1 MTNILKINILSFILI
16 SIFSISACDK
26 NNNIIPNVFVDRTI
40 FITQPSYN
48 QLNAVGG
55 WIYLNDEGVRGIIVY
70 RKTIDEF
77 RAYDRNCT
85 FDPAEACATVEVES
99 SGISAKD
106 NCCGSVFELSEGLV
120 INGPATVSLKRYQ
133 TFFDG
138 AALRITN

>member
-1 MTNILKINILSFILI
+1 MT
-16 SIFSISACDK
+16 A
-26 NNNIIPNVFVDRTI
+26 
-40 FITQPSYN
+40 
-48 QLNAVGG
+48 
-55 WIYLNDEGVRGIIVY
+55 IVH
-70 RKTIDEF
+70 
-77 RAYDRNCT
+77 

-99 SGISAKD
+99 LGHSAID